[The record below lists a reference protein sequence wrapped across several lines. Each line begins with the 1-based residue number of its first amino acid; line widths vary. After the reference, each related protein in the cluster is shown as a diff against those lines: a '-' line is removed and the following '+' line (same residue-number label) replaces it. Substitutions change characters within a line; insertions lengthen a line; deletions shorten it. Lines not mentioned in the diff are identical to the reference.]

1 MEQENLFDKIQ
12 EILGNLH
19 GNFNVLEEQID
30 IDLQLEYFESS
41 KDNKK
46 NIDREETFNERDDLF
61 SDLKTI
67 QQKKSLLV
75 RLASVDKVEAF
86 RTLERYRQNPD
97 PELKDW
103 ASLAMHESKMLLEG
117 SLLNENQVF
126 ISTGLGGKG
135 QKLRYFA
142 VFLLE
147 VDEVMDDFKQKIIRS
162 EMEYLFK
169 KNGIEMEEIKF
180 QEVLVTLKAVI
191 PIQVQLNQIF
201 EKLIENCNQM
211 GNFLQPNFIVTNVKE
226 LSLEEIAEVLESAK
240 SNEDDEVD
248 EGGEDDEDDED

>member
-12 EILGNLH
+12 EILGNLQ

-30 IDLQLEYFESS
+30 IDLQLEYFELS

-46 NIDREETFNERDDLF
+46 TIDREEAFNERDDLF
-61 SDLKTI
+61 SDLRTI

-117 SLLNENQVF
+117 SFLNENQVF

-147 VDEVMDDFKQKIIRS
+147 EGEVMDDFKQKIIRS
-162 EMEYLFK
+162 EMEYIFK
-169 KNGIEMEEIKF
+169 KYDIEIEEIKF
-180 QEVLVTLKAVI
+180 QDTLATLKAVI

-201 EKLIENCNQM
+201 EKLIENCNQL

-226 LSLEEIAEVLESAK
+226 LSMEEISEVLKSAK
-240 SNEDDEVD
+240 SEETIEEIEDLDED
-248 EGGEDDEDDED
+248 DDED

>member
-12 EILGNLH
+12 EILGNLQ

-30 IDLQLEYFESS
+30 IDLQMEYFELS

-46 NIDREETFNERDDLF
+46 TINREEAFNEKDDLF

-142 VFLLE
+142 VFMLE
-147 VDEVMDDFKQKIIRS
+147 VDEVMDDFKKKIINS

-169 KNGIEMEEIKF
+169 KNDIEIEEIKF
-180 QEVLVTLKAVI
+180 REVLVTLKAVI
-191 PIQVQLNQIF
+191 PIHVQLNQIF

-226 LSLEEIAEVLESAK
+226 LSLEEIAEVLKSSQ
-240 SNEDDEVD
+240 SNENEDIEDIDDE
-248 EGGEDDEDDED
+248 EED